1 MEVYVP
7 EEVIKEIPADLTAR
21 ILLLETKIL
30 FLEAKLSELGKQS
43 IKTFLKFTEPQIGIY
58 GANRKPRDNSRD

>member
-1 MEVYVP
+1 MP

-43 IKTFLKFTEPQIGIY
+43 TEASLKLKEPQIGIY